1 MARKV
6 TEEKEEKIEEPKAE
20 KLEQPISL
28 IQYFKMHSNK
38 NELFVKYLFDKY
50 GKNLMT
56 KTEWCQIIEKELNRR
71 A

>member
-1 MARKV
+1 MARKL
-6 TEEKEEKIEEPKAE
+6 TEDREEKIEEPKNE
-20 KLEQPISL
+20 KIEQPISL
-28 IQYFKMHSNK
+28 IQYFKVHSNK

-56 KTEWCQIIEKELNRR
+56 QTEWDQIIEKESNRR